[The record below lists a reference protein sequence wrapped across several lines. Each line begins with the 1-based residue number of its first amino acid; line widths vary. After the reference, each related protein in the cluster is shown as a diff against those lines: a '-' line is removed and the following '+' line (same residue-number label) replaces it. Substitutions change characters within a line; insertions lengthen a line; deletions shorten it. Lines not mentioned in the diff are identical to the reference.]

1 MRLIVDRIEED
12 YIVAEMPDLTM
23 VNIPRALVRDAREGD
38 VIRVS
43 TYRNSNAKLKAEIK
57 ELESKLRHRGGKA

>member
-43 TYRNSNAKLKAEIK
+43 LYRNSNAKLKAEIK